1 MSGNMRNHSPETTAE
16 TKSQP
21 SRQAVE
27 HQAESLETRGS
38 FLPGRDPVA
47 QVISGADNISCT
59 GAHASMLNRA
69 TAGRPSR
76 AGQSLLQL
84 QRQYGNR
91 YVQRVLDLARKET
104 GEGEVAPQV
113 EQAIQRERGG
123 GQVLDKG
130 VQGQMESSFGADF
143 GGVRVHANT
152 QADTLNQ
159 ALSARAFTTGQ
170 DIFFRQGAYNPGSS
184 SGREL
189 LAHELTHV
197 VQQTGGVRCKLT
209 VGRPGDRYEQE
220 ADQMA
225 RAVMRQEQHAT
236 FTETSQAQVHCQA
249 QDEEEETPIQTR
261 IGNNFIQQQD
271 EDEEEALVQSKTDSD
286 KIQGQVEE
294 EEEESV
300 QTKAECCLMQRQIKK
315 DYGVGTIQLQEA
327 PQLQLLGSNPG
338 CTRAQRQTIHQ
349 AIYNARGW
357 LNKAITQMRN
367 TPLSRRVRQ
376 SLRRNF
382 GPTYG
387 VPANRRLILGRLRR
401 VYREIS
407 TIPIGCAGATN
418 ATCARRSC
426 GFSVAG
432 SHRATI
438 CSNVTLT
445 PGTDWRYQAGCA
457 LHESFHAAF
466 SRFTVDE
473 YSGWHGASG
482 STPTYPGTGTDPL
495 LNADSYTTLVM
506 DLS

>member
-1 MSGNMRNHSPETTAE
+1 MSNRQFDTRTE
-16 TKSQP
+16 TKSSL
-21 SRQAVE
+21 SRQPVRRRE
-27 HQAESLETRGS
+27 QGHVAETSIFPE
-38 FLPGRDPVA
+38 RDPLPRA
-47 QVISGADNISCT
+47 ISSAGNLLSAST
-59 GAHASMLNRA
+59 HAGMLKCA

-76 AGQSLLQL
+76 VGQSLLQL

-91 YVQRVLDLARKET
+91 YVQRVLDLARK
-104 GEGEVAPQV
+104 GAGDAEVAPEL
-113 EQAIQRERGG
+113 EQSIQRERGG
-123 GQVLDKG
+123 GQALDGK
-130 VQGQMESSFGADF
+130 VRGQMEPAFGADF
-143 GGVRVHANT
+143 SSVRVHTDN
-152 QADTLNQ
+152 QADTLNRQ
-159 ALSARAFTTGQ
+159 LNARAFTTGQ

-249 QDEEEETPIQTR
+249 QDEEEETPIQTG
-261 IGNNFIQQQD
+261 IGNNLIQQQD
-271 EDEEEALVQSKTDSD
+271 EEEEEALVQSKTDSD
-286 KIQGQVEE
+286 KIQGQVEEE

-387 VPANRRLILGRLRR
+387 VPANQRLILGRLRR

-418 ATCARRSC
+418 ATCARRPC

-438 CSNVTLT
+438 CSDATLT
-445 PGTDWRYQAGCA
+445 PGIDWRYQAGCV
-457 LHESFHAAF
+457 LHESFHAAS

>member
-1 MSGNMRNHSPETTAE
+1 MSNRQFDTRTE
-16 TKSQP
+16 TKSSL
-21 SRQAVE
+21 SRQPVRRRE
-27 HQAESLETRGS
+27 QGHVAETSI
-38 FLPGRDPVA
+38 LPQRDPLPRI
-47 QVISGADNISCT
+47 ISGT
-59 GAHASMLNRA
+59 GNMLSASAHASDLNQI

-76 AGQSLLQL
+76 AGQSMLQL

-91 YVQRVLDLARKET
+91 YVQRVLALARK
-104 GEGEVAPQV
+104 GAGDVEVAPEL
-113 EQAIQRERGG
+113 EQSIQRERGG
-123 GQVLDKG
+123 GLALDSK

-170 DIFFRQGAYNPGSS
+170 DIFFRQSAYNPGSS